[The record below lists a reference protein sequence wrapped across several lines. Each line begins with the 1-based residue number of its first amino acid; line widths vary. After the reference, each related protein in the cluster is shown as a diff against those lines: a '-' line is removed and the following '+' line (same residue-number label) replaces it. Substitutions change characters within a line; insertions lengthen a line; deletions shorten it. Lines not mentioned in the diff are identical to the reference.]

1 MKKRQGQK
9 GFTLIEL
16 MIVVA
21 VIGVLSAIAIPQYQN
36 YVHKA
41 ELGAGLATVSA
52 LKINVEDFI
61 ATNGDFP
68 DNSTGQKP
76 DDVGASEFA
85 NGTISFAGT
94 ASGAAATSGS
104 IVVEFSSGIATGEKI
119 QIDRSDKGK
128 WVCKTTSTNEK
139 AYPKGCSVI

>member
-41 ELGAGLATVSA
+41 ELGAGLATASA
-52 LKINVEDFI
+52 LKINVEDYI
-61 ATNGDFP
+61 ATEGNFP
-68 DNSTGQKP
+68 DGKTSGAKP
-76 DDVGASEFA
+76 VDIGASGFA
-85 NGTISFAGT
+85 NGDITFSV
-94 ASGAAATSGS
+94 SGAASTAGS
-104 IVVEFSSGIATGEKI
+104 IVVTFNDGIAKNETI
-119 QIDRSDKGK
+119 QINRANDGK
-128 WVCKTTSTNEK
+128 WTCAASASNKNVK
-139 AYPKGCSVI
+139 PKGCS

>member
-1 MKKRQGQK
+1 MQKRQGQK

-52 LKINVEDFI
+52 LKINVEDYI
-61 ATNGDFP
+61 ATNGNFP
-68 DNSTGQKP
+68 SGTS
-76 DDVGASEFA
+76 GASPTDLGASGFA
-85 NGTISFAGT
+85 NGDISFSV
-94 ASGAAATSGS
+94 SGATSTAGS
-104 IVVEFSSGIATGEKI
+104 IVVTFDEGIANTETI
-119 QIDRSDKGK
+119 QINRSNGGE
-128 WVCKTTSTNEK
+128 WTCTTDSTNTK
-139 AYPKGCSVI
+139 AHPKGCS

>member
-41 ELGAGLATVSA
+41 ELGAGLATASA

-61 ATNGDFP
+61 ATNGKFP
-68 DNSTGQKP
+68 SGTGTETP
-76 DDVGASEFA
+76 ADVGASGFA
-85 NGTISFAGT
+85 NGTISFAASST
-94 ASGAAATSGS
+94 SGAAPTSGS
-104 IVVEFSSGIATGEKI
+104 IIVTFNTGIANTEKI
-119 QIDRSDKGK
+119 QVSRADDGK
-128 WVCKTTSTNEK
+128 WTCTTDSTNTK
-139 AYPKGCSVI
+139 AHPKGCS